1 MQAPI
6 DRNHG
11 GNKWAAACRQLF
23 LPDSQKTE
31 IFSIFRVHLLA
42 PLSFFQPAQTVN
54 HRPGAARWPVSFWP
68 VFFNFIPSQ
77 WTVSYPPFGMCALCR
92 TLQTCF
98 IKQIPHWTFIRF
110 DMHRD
115 ESLIHLNIY
124 LKKNI
129 VQITFQF
136 IVTWDK
142 TGKWRH
148 QRTPQESSKVWAYV
162 KCSTLHSRKIE
173 MRGFYDI
180 VNLMNC
186 LVNELACN
194 RSLRWEEW

>member
-124 LKKNI
+124 LKKKNCSDN
-129 VQITFQF
+129 VSVYRNLRQNRKMKAPADIT
-136 IVTWDK
+136 
-142 TGKWRH
+142 
-148 QRTPQESSKVWAYV
+148 RTFKVWAYV